1 MHRIKSALLLMGIFG
16 VFSTISFSLFGW
28 IGALVVL
35 GIGLV
40 VQGLVQQRG
49 AGLILR
55 LHRARE
61 VAMWEAPIL
70 HRIAGELAARAAIP
84 LPQLMVYPSEMPNA
98 FAMARREPPGVVA
111 VSSGLLSLL
120 DRREITGVLAHEF
133 AHLKNRDSS
142 LSALAGVVVQATT
155 SLSHFFGFAL
165 LFLFVSGAWGTG
177 GDNLWPTIVLVG
189 LAPTGAALLLAGFM
203 RTRERLADEDAAAL
217 TGDPRGLAS
226 ALYKLQQYSES
237 LERYLR
243 RFRFIHTVEQ
253 DRGAALLRSHPPTG
267 ERVEALV
274 NMDAKLVRHPA
285 YLSPQL
291 TRWRNVENF

>member
-98 FAMARREPPGVVA
+98 FCHGKTRTTWGGGGQFGSAESFG
-111 VSSGLLSLL
+111 SSGNHQAFSL
-120 DRREITGVLAHEF
+120 T
-133 AHLKNRDSS
+133 SS
-142 LSALAGVVVQATT
+142 
-155 SLSHFFGFAL
+155 
-165 LFLFVSGAWGTG
+165 
-177 GDNLWPTIVLVG
+177 PI
-189 LAPTGAALLLAGFM
+189 
-203 RTRERLADEDAAAL
+203 
-217 TGDPRGLAS
+217 
-226 ALYKLQQYSES
+226 
-237 LERYLR
+237 
-243 RFRFIHTVEQ
+243 
-253 DRGAALLRSHPPTG
+253 
-267 ERVEALV
+267 
-274 NMDAKLVRHPA
+274 
-285 YLSPQL
+285 
-291 TRWRNVENF
+291 